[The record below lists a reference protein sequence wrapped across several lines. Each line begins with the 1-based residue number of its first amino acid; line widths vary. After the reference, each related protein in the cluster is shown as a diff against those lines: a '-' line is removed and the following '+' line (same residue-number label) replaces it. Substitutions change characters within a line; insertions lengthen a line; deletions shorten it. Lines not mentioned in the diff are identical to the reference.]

1 MNKFVKMSRK
11 IFAIIN
17 KSLPENES
25 LKKDHNSAA
34 VKEPMAAVDIPP
46 MYKKVG
52 KTWCNIDTEIKLHKK
67 YNNSEADI
75 PRLYKKMR

>member
-1 MNKFVKMSRK
+1 MIEFSALLCSSV
-11 IFAIIN
+11 
-17 KSLPENES
+17 PENES

-34 VKEPMAAVDIPP
+34 VDIPP

-52 KTWCNIDTEIKLHKK
+52 KMWCNIDTEIKLHKK
-67 YNNSEADI
+67 YDNSEADI

>member
-1 MNKFVKMSRK
+1 MSRK

-34 VKEPMAAVDIPP
+34 VDIPP

-52 KTWCNIDTEIKLHKK
+52 KMWCNIDTEIKVQNKDHK
-67 YNNSEADI
+67 STPLSIAGI
-75 PRLYKKMR
+75 